1 MENFDLECD
10 GKDNLCESLK
20 KLFVET
26 ENIIDNNLLIEDEKD
41 FEITDILTPI
51 FLNNIKND
59 PKYYFQK
66 FKILFVKFFTLE
78 DYFFKME
85 KNKEVKKLLKKE
97 EDKKKIFFLSNQSNK
112 LIERKD
118 KIINKSI
125 KKVDL

>member
-59 PKYYFQK
+59 PKLFP
-66 FKILFVKFFTLE
+66 KI
-78 DYFFKME
+78 
-85 KNKEVKKLLKKE
+85 
-97 EDKKKIFFLSNQSNK
+97 
-112 LIERKD
+112 
-118 KIINKSI
+118 
-125 KKVDL
+125 